1 MLLKSKLS
9 QQDLDELLRRLK
21 TTDSS
26 MSSFTQYDRSVNLP
40 VVNKMEPSTDS
51 TMPTNAANVTKTVS
65 SNPSSETTQPA
76 LNKSLNNDVDLDS
89 TLVIADPNSS
99 ANNLNT
105 STS

>member
-51 TMPTNAANVTKTVS
+51 AMSTNAANVTKTVS
-65 SNPSSETTQPA
+65 TNPNSETTQPA

>member
-51 TMPTNAANVTKTVS
+51 SMPTTASGVTKTVS

-76 LNKSLNNDVDLDS
+76 LNKSLSNDVDLDS

-105 STS
+105 SAS